1 MASPRLTFLYPHLF
15 RTTAATANAGRCRP
29 PRPAPPPSPAKH
41 RRQHH
46 AHPFG
51 TSTASSKASFAPRV
65 GKGIEPRPLGD
76 VQAAPA
82 LESHVKDMPP
92 APPPQG
98 APLQDTVEAT
108 PEERKQVAKALDP
121 AADALNATL
130 SSPGVSSE
138 KKVAAQEAANT
149 APGATATAT
158 ATAAAPNTSPED
170 GGGNA
175 PPKKKR
181 ATGPM
186 DAVLHMGPPENVPA
200 NEKPPHLTPPPY
212 VHHFDSYSLVKQLE
226 DGGYTNA
233 QAITAMKA
241 VRALLAQN
249 LEVAQGGL
257 ISKSD
262 VENETYLFRAAC
274 AELSTEVNNN
284 RRVADEALR
293 QQRTIL
299 QHEVDNTTQLLNQ
312 ELLTLND
319 NVRGMFNDRKMA
331 VREEQK
337 AAESAVSSQR
347 LAFLFFYTPSFH
359 FRSQRNVSAHPKAE
373 IRVLQI
379 QQIAYKISVTLNS
392 DSRSEIEAVRWV
404 VARRAI
410 LGLVFMVALSL
421 ATLRYSTYVSH
432 ASEKEA
438 QREKEEHEAL
448 RKSGGKIDGAMGP
461 DAAEILA
468 AN

>member
-1 MASPRLTFLYPHLF
+1 MKD
-15 RTTAATANAGRCRP
+15 
-29 PRPAPPPSPAKH
+29 APPTLPA
-41 RRQHH
+41 
-46 AHPFG
+46 
-51 TSTASSKASFAPRV
+51 
-65 GKGIEPRPLGD
+65 
-76 VQAAPA
+76 
-82 LESHVKDMPP
+82 
-92 APPPQG
+92 
-98 APLQDTVEAT
+98 DTVETT

-138 KKVAAQEAANT
+138 EKKAAEAAAAS
-149 APGATATAT
+149 APGATATSPSPSPSA
-158 ATAAAPNTSPED
+158 NPED
-170 GGGNA
+170 SDGA

-186 DAVLHMGPPENVPA
+186 DAVLHMEAPENLPA
-200 NEKPPHLTPPPY
+200 NEKPPHLKPPPY

-226 DGGYTNA
+226 EGGYTNA

-274 AELSTEVNNN
+274 AELSTEVKNN
-284 RRVADEALR
+284 RRIADEALR

-299 QHEVDNTTQLLNQ
+299 QHEVDKTTQMLNQ

-337 AAESAVSSQR
+337 AAESAVRSSSTNFGCLHER
-347 LAFLFFYTPSFH
+347 LFVADDF
-359 FRSQRNVSAHPKAE
+359 V
-373 IRVLQI
+373 QI
-379 QQIAYKISVTLNS
+379 QQIAYKITVTLNS

-404 VARRAI
+404 VARRAV
-410 LGLVFMVALSL
+410 LGLVFMVAVSL
-421 ATLRYSTYVSH
+421 AMLRYSTYVSH

>member
-1 MASPRLTFLYPHLF
+1 MKD
-15 RTTAATANAGRCRP
+15 
-29 PRPAPPPSPAKH
+29 APPVPA
-41 RRQHH
+41 
-46 AHPFG
+46 
-51 TSTASSKASFAPRV
+51 S
-65 GKGIEPRPLGD
+65 D
-76 VQAAPA
+76 V
-82 LESHVKDMPP
+82 
-92 APPPQG
+92 
-98 APLQDTVEAT
+98 VETT

-138 KKVAAQEAANT
+138 EKAAAEEAANS
-149 APGATATAT
+149 APGATTT
-158 ATAAAPNTSPED
+158 TPSTSPSPED
-170 GGGNA
+170 GDGA

-186 DAVLHMGPPENVPA
+186 DAVLHMEPPENVPA
-200 NEKPPHLTPPPY
+200 DEKPPHLTPAPY

-274 AELSTEVNNN
+274 AELSTEVKNN
-284 RRVADEALR
+284 RRIADEALR

-299 QHEVDNTTQLLNQ
+299 QHEVDNTTQILNQ

-337 AAESAVSSQR
+337 AAESAVR
-347 LAFLFFYTPSFH
+347 LSFTFSYYLSRIH
-359 FRSQRNVSAHPKAE
+359 KANPPC
-373 IRVLQI
+373 RFN
-379 QQIAYKISVTLNS
+379 K
-392 DSRSEIEAVRWV
+392 
-404 VARRAI
+404 
-410 LGLVFMVALSL
+410 
-421 ATLRYSTYVSH
+421 
-432 ASEKEA
+432 
-438 QREKEEHEAL
+438 
-448 RKSGGKIDGAMGP
+448 
-461 DAAEILA
+461 
-468 AN
+468 

>member
-1 MASPRLTFLYPHLF
+1 MSTQRLTFLYPHLF
-15 RTTAATANAGRCRP
+15 RTARLGESASNAGRCRP
-29 PRPAPPPSPAKH
+29 LRPAPATPSSPAEH
-41 RRQHH
+41 RCQHH
-46 AHPFG
+46 AAPFG
-51 TSTASSKASFAPRV
+51 TSTVSSKASFAPRV
-65 GKGIEPRPLGD
+65 GKGIEPKPLGK

-82 LESHVKDMPP
+82 LESHMKDAPS
-92 APPPQG
+92 APPPG
-98 APLQDTVEAT
+98 TPDETS
-108 PEERKQVAKALDP
+108 PEERKKVAKALDP

-138 KKVAAQEAANT
+138 EKAAAEAAAAS
-149 APGATATAT
+149 APGATAAP
-158 ATAAAPNTSPED
+158 AAAAAAASSTNTSPNNAED
-170 GGGNA
+170 GDGAA

-186 DAVLHMGPPENVPA
+186 DAVLHMEPPENVPA
-200 NEKPPHLTPPPY
+200 NEKPPHLKPPPY

-226 DGGYTNA
+226 EGGYTNA

-274 AELSTEVNNN
+274 AELSTEVKNN
-284 RRVADEALR
+284 RRIADEALR
-293 QQRTIL
+293 QQRTML
-299 QHEVDNTTQLLNQ
+299 QHEVDNTTQMLNQ

-337 AAESAVSSQR
+337 AAESA
-347 LAFLFFYTPSFH
+347 
-359 FRSQRNVSAHPKAE
+359 
-373 IRVLQI
+373 I
-379 QQIAYKISVTLNS
+379 QQIAYKITVILNS

-404 VARRAI
+404 VARRAV
-410 LGLVFMVALSL
+410 LGLVFMVAVSL